1 MGRPPIGIPILRWLG
16 AQRYRKKQRTD
27 LNRRKRS
34 KQRLRQRKDIGL
46 RQEERFSVAS
56 VISCSS
62 LFLISPGVN
71 LTLMQE
77 PEGGFMGRPPIGIPI
92 LRWRRTQ
99 RYRKKQRTDLNR

>member
-34 KQRLRQRKDIGL
+34 KQRLRQRKDTGL

-62 LFLISPGVN
+62 LFLISSGVN
-71 LTLMQE
+71 PTLMQGQNSDLWVALQSLFLFSDR
-77 PEGGFMGRPPIGIPI
+77 PEHKA
-92 LRWRRTQ
+92 T
-99 RYRKKQRTDLNR
+99 